1 MIIIYRIGTVENSPA
16 MIECGRFDGMSIIGE
31 INVKNTTR
39 EEVLDQFNRGYYRTS
54 EV

>member
-1 MIIIYRIGTVENSPA
+1 MIIIYRVGTVENKPD
-16 MIECGRFDGMSIIGE
+16 MIECGRFDGTSITGE

-39 EEVLDQFNRGYYRTS
+39 EEVLDEFNRGYYRTS